1 MSDIPDLT
9 IVPNQVSRKCI
20 QLINNNSKICILVKF
35 QLIFFTYMAVLCSN
49 NIGKG
54 GGGGEVSSH
63 LKRVPYVPL
72 IDG

>member
-54 GGGGEVSSH
+54 GGGGILPSEKSTVCA
-63 LKRVPYVPL
+63 
-72 IDG
+72 IN